1 MFIFVG
7 FLWPTGVKFHVIRVN
22 LKLLI
27 VYWLDL
33 TYNIR
38 MYEGFDIDK
47 FDAIVNKFDV
57 LKILFNL
64 MDLMLQIL
72 FIFVGFYGR
81 RELTVMRLQFI

>member
-1 MFIFVG
+1 
-7 FLWPTGVKFHVIRVN
+7 
-22 LKLLI
+22 
-27 VYWLDL
+27 
-33 TYNIR
+33 

-81 RELTVMRLQFI
+81 RELTVMRLHFI

>member
-1 MFIFVG
+1 
-7 FLWPTGVKFHVIRVN
+7 
-22 LKLLI
+22 
-27 VYWLDL
+27 
-33 TYNIR
+33 

-64 MDLMLQIL
+64 MLQIL